1 MRPRI
6 DGSLGRSR
14 IALRRPRQDLAAPPT
29 KGARRGGGLGR
40 APRRAEGTWGLRVGM
55 EAPLQRRRR
64 WRVCERVNR

>member
-14 IALRRPRQDLAAPPT
+14 IALRRRQDLAAPPT
-29 KGARRGGGLGR
+29 KGARRGGGFGR
-40 APRRAEGTWGLRVGM
+40 APRRAEGTWGLQVGM
-55 EAPLQRRRR
+55 AAPLQRRRR